1 MGIHNEPGV
10 RRQRQSLLSP
20 LITQLFELLTDTSN
34 AERSYLP
41 FKHDGQDEV
50 VLMVNNLGATSE
62 LELGGITEA
71 SIRELLHKGIRVK
84 RVLVGTYMVCL
95 QSAVSTPSLMIK

>member
-1 MGIHNEPGV
+1 
-10 RRQRQSLLSP
+10 
-20 LITQLFELLTDTSN
+20 
-34 AERSYLP
+34 
-41 FKHDGQDEV
+41 
-50 VLMVNNLGATSE
+50 MVNNLGATSE